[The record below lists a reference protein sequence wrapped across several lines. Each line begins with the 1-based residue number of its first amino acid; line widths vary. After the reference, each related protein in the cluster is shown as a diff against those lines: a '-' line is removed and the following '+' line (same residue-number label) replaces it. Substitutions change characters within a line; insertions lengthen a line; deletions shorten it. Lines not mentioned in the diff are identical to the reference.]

1 MRKFPI
7 RHVATC
13 TLLVTAVITCFVLFT
28 DRPDALSIANGST
41 DLDEKTRNDLGQ
53 IEQSPVHA
61 DRSSLPQELVD
72 ELSELPTNG
81 SSASRSESTDLAQVE
96 IRNGDSLSA
105 IFDRLRISHA
115 DLMLVQ
121 EASPDHW
128 KTQRL
133 LAGRHLKYQLSANG
147 DLEYMEYSPEDLT
160 VYAFTRLDDE
170 LSCEIRTRKI
180 VSKETYH
187 YVSIERGDSVIS
199 AGLAA
204 GVRQEKTVWKIPK
217 LLQWDLD
224 FYHDIHPGDSYQI
237 LYYEQFVDGEYYGD
251 GEIIALQFE
260 SGKQTY
266 ELVRYEENGMF
277 NGYFTP
283 KGYAARKRFLRS
295 PVEYKKISSHFSPSR
310 LHPVYKVH
318 KPHRGIDYAA
328 PLGTPVYAT
337 ADGTVSKYGKNR
349 LNGNYVFLEHD
360 RVYTT
365 KYLHLHRIDPAVKQ
379 GAEIKQGQRIGS
391 VGSTGVSTGPH
402 LHYEFIVNGVHQNP
416 ATVHLPEGE
425 PLSESDVA
433 RFQAHANELI
443 ARMNALKS
451 QYRANSTSLVK
462 N

>member
-1 MRKFPI
+1 MRKFPY

-13 TLLVTAVITCFVLFT
+13 SLLVAAVIACFVLFT
-28 DRPDALSIANGST
+28 DRPDALSTANGSS
-41 DLDEKTRNDLGQ
+41 DLGENIRNGLGQ
-53 IEQSPVHA
+53 IEQSTVHA
-61 DRSSLPQELVD
+61 DQSNLPQDLVD
-72 ELSELPTNG
+72 ELSELPSNG
-81 SSASRSESTDLAQVE
+81 SSASRSGVADLATVE

-105 IFDRLRISHA
+105 IFNRLSISHS
-115 DLMLVQ
+115 DLLLVQ
-121 EASPDHW
+121 EASPDQW

-133 LAGRHLKYQLSANG
+133 LAGRYLKYQLSPSG
-147 DLEYMEYSPEDLT
+147 DLDYMEYSPEDLT
-160 VYAFTRLDDE
+160 VIAFTRLDDE
-170 LSCEIRTRKI
+170 LSCEVRTRKI

-187 YVSIERGDSVIS
+187 YVLIERGDSVIS

-204 GVRQEKTVWKIPK
+204 GVQQEKTVWKIPK

-251 GEIIALQFE
+251 GEIIALQFV

-266 ELVRYEENGMF
+266 ELVRYEENGIF

-295 PVEYKKISSHFSPSR
+295 PVEYTRISSGFNPSR

-328 PLGTPVYAT
+328 PTGTPVYAT
-337 ADGTVSKYGKNR
+337 ADGTVSKFGKNR

-360 RVYTT
+360 RVYAT
-365 KYLHLHRIDPAVKQ
+365 KYLHLHKIDPAVKK

-402 LHYEFIVNGVHQNP
+402 LHYEFIVNGVHQDP

-425 PLSESDVA
+425 PLSEVEIA

-443 ARMNALKS
+443 ARMTALKS
-451 QYRANSTSLVK
+451 QYRANSASLVK